1 MQLPGTWSL
10 DDSGKG
16 ILPLGVYGPKRG
28 CVVLDW
34 FVCIKQTKFDVPE
47 SLPYLRIGYYQKVQ
61 SLP

>member
-16 ILPLGVYGPKRG
+16 ILPPGVYGPKRV

-34 FVCIKQTKFDVPE
+34 FVCLKQTKFDVPK
-47 SLPYLRIGYYQKVQ
+47 SLPYLRIG
-61 SLP
+61 

>member
-16 ILPLGVYGPKRG
+16 ILPPGVYGPKRG

-34 FVCIKQTKFDVPE
+34 FVSIKQTKFDVPK
-47 SLPYLRIGYYQKVQ
+47 SLPYLRIG
-61 SLP
+61 